1 MSGGGSV
8 GVREP
13 EARGADL
20 PEALDGSRF
29 DPEIVNLRGHAA
41 RGTTINSAFQIG
53 LSGLSTLQ
61 RFAVA
66 AFLTRE
72 QYGLWGVL
80 IVALMTLAF
89 IKQVGIADKYIQQSE
104 PDQEAAFQKAF
115 TLELGLSLAFFALA
129 VVALPLFG
137 LAYGQPGILLP
148 GIVLALAV
156 PLTAFESPAWIP
168 YRRMQYARQRWLTAI
183 DPVVT
188 CAATIALVA
197 SGVGY
202 WGLVLGAVAGSLA
215 GAIVCTAT
223 CPYRLRLRLE
233 RGTLREYASF
243 SWPLMGYSL
252 SQIVTVQGALL
263 VANATAGLA
272 AIGVIGLAGN
282 ISQYADKVDA
292 IVSQTVYP
300 LVCAAAKRKEL
311 LAEAFV
317 KSNRIALMWGMP
329 VGVGIALFAGDFV
342 HFVLGDRWRSAVP
355 LLAVMGLSAA
365 VGQVAFNWA
374 VFLRA
379 INHTRPIF
387 IVSLAQVVVFLG
399 VAIPA
404 MLAIGVTGYAVGFA
418 AMVGTQVVLRAWYM
432 HRLFRGFSGLRQFL
446 RSVAPTIP
454 AAAVVLMLRAAP
466 IGAGAPSRALLELS
480 AFVLVAAASTYALE
494 RQLILELAGYLRR
507 GGRRPAPARLAADAA
522 ATRS

>member
-1 MSGGGSV
+1 M
-8 GVREP
+8 P
-13 EARGADL
+13 ESAV
-20 PEALDGSRF
+20 DGSRF
-29 DPEIVNLRGHAA
+29 DAKIVNLRGHAA

-137 LAYGQPGILLP
+137 LAYGHSGILLP
-148 GIVLALAV
+148 GIVLAVAV

-197 SGVGY
+197 SGSGY
-202 WGLVLGAVAGSLA
+202 WGLILGAVAGSLA
-215 GAIVCTAT
+215 GAIVCATT
-223 CPYRLRLRLE
+223 CPYRLRLRFE
-233 RGTLREYASF
+233 RGTVREYASF
-243 SWPLMGYSL
+243 SWPLLGYSL
-252 SQIVTVQGALL
+252 SQIVAVQGSLL
-263 VANATAGLA
+263 VANATVGLA
-272 AIGVIGLAGN
+272 GIGAIGLAGN

-300 LVCAAAKRKEL
+300 VVCAAAKRAEL

-317 KSNRIALMWGMP
+317 KSNRIALMWAMP
-329 VGVGIALFAGDFV
+329 VGVGVALFAGDFV
-342 HFVLGDRWRSAVP
+342 HFVLGERWRAAVP

-365 VGQVAFNWA
+365 LGQVAFNWA

-387 IVSLAQVVVFLG
+387 IASLAQVVVFLG

-404 MLAIGVTGYAVGFA
+404 MFAFGVVGYAVGFA
-418 AMVGTQVVLRAWYM
+418 AMTVSQVALRAWYM
-432 HRLFRGFSGLRQFL
+432 HRLFRGFSAFQQFL
-446 RSVAPTIP
+446 RSVAPTVP
-454 AAAVVLMLRAAP
+454 SVVVVLALRAAHV
-466 IGAGAPSRALLELS
+466 IADRASLVLVELC
-480 AFVLVAAASTYALE
+480 AFALVAAGSTYLVE
-494 RQLILELAGYLRR
+494 RELILELIGYLRR
-507 GGRRPAPARLAADAA
+507 GGTRPAPAKLATDAA
-522 ATRS
+522 ATQG